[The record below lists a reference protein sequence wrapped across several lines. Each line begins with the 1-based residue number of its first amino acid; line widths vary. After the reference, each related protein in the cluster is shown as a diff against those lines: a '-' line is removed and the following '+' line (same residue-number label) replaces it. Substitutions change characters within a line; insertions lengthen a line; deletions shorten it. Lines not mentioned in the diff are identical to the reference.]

1 MKTKRKIHLAWA
13 VEALGLLVCIGLGI
27 FFLLRRQ
34 CQLDLILV
42 LAWGALLLLLLPM
55 LISAERNTAQ
65 REEKTA
71 NRRQ

>member
-1 MKTKRKIHLAWA
+1 MKTERKQRLAWT